1 MSGWGVLLVVV
12 PAALAV
18 AGLWWVRRSWLRVE
32 IAGASMNPTFESGD
46 RVLARRVDP
55 ARLVTGDVIVFEGP
69 AADAERAA
77 ELIGRLRTYVAVAQ
91 DPPVFTGNGPSGH
104 RVIKRVAAIAGERL
118 PFAIPGHPEGAVV
131 PRGRLVVVGD
141 NPEVSVDSRQLG
153 YIATELVLG
162 RVTRG

>member
-1 MSGWGVLLVVV
+1 
-12 PAALAV
+12 
-18 AGLWWVRRSWLRVE
+18 LRVP
-32 IAGASMNPTFESGD
+32 SKPGD

-91 DPPVFTGNGPSGH
+91 DPPVFTGNGTSGQ

-118 PFAIPGHPEGAVV
+118 PFAIPGHPAGSVV
-131 PRGRLVVVGD
+131 PPGRLAVAGD
-141 NPEVSVDSRQLG
+141 NPSASVDSRRFG
-153 YIATELVLG
+153 YIATDVVLG
-162 RVTRG
+162 RVRIAR